1 MDDIRDIIYKHA
13 LLNAAKHKGNA
24 NPKAVMGSIMSQE
37 AELRSKAKEIGQLL
51 STVVDEVNNL
61 SVDEQKTEMEKYDV
75 KVEAKKPA
83 KPKEKGLGELPG
95 AHENVVMRFAPNPSG
110 PLHIGHSRAAIP
122 NGEFVKKYDGK
133 LILRIE
139 DTDPKRV
146 FEPAYEIGRA
156 HV

>member
-95 AHENVVMRFAPNPSG
+95 AHEMLLCV
-110 PLHIGHSRAAIP
+110 LHQILVDHYILDIHVQQYLMG
-122 NGEFVKKYDGK
+122 NLLKNMMVNLYCV
-133 LILRIE
+133 LRIQILKE
-139 DTDPKRV
+139 
-146 FEPAYEIGRA
+146 YLNQLMN
-156 HV
+156 